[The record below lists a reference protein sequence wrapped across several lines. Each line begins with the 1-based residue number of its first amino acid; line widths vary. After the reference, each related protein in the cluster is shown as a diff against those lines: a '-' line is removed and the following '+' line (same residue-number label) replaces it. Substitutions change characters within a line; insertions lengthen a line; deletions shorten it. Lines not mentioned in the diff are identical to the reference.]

1 MTLPQFGQNIA
12 RIDIELADILDLNIV
27 APAAGDILIYD
38 GNSWDNQAV
47 TGDITITAGGVV
59 AIAAGVIVDADISAT
74 AEIAVSKLADGAAR
88 QVLETAAD
96 GVTVQWTSN
105 VDLPG
110 TLDVTL
116 LATFDTAITLNEGAA
131 QAGTDVYL
139 ARDNTGDLTLN
150 ALAGKGINLAI
161 AGVDEIQYT
170 TGAMA
175 FQQATIL
182 STTTGDFT
190 INTAD
195 QFIVLVPDEKVSAI
209 KFQNSSINFYT
220 MDVRTTIQ
228 GTVAH
233 QFDNADV
240 ELSNVAALSYRQ
252 ILLRGYILNV
262 TTDADDIT
270 VPGPFMLDVGTT
282 TITSDTASTNFTDVV
297 SSVRIAGL
305 SAGLNVIFDKMAAL
319 HIRDAVGA
327 AGTVT
332 IQNGIYIDDLT
343 AGVANTGLSMANRLD
358 LRSVGTIRNIGASNF
373 DITGIGIDYGAAD
386 RTLTASSAGVART
399 LAYDLTVGA
408 GGAANAEL
416 WHSFR
421 LDSSTGANEA
431 GMYGET
437 DGSGSL
443 TATTQIWK
451 VPYRDSGAN
460 VAAPANPNAFQD
472 GGLRV
477 EAGDDD
483 NRLYMIA
490 NGAWHY
496 ISQTAGLSFTAE
508 ERTMFGHRW
517 EIGDLGAVKIDKHF
531 GDGAPHGLLYPFE
544 QAVRDTQ
551 WASTVEERLAG
562 VQEAM
567 DILRAQVVTLG
578 ATPEV

>member
-1 MTLPQFGQNIA
+1 MTLPGWGQNIA
-12 RIDIELADILDLNIV
+12 QFSINLADILDLNIV
-27 APAAGDILIYD
+27 APAAGHILIYD
-38 GNSWDNQAV
+38 GNSWDNQPV
-47 TGDITITAGGVV
+47 SGDITITAAGLVE
-59 AIAAGVIVDADISAT
+59 ISPGVIVDADISAT
-74 AEIAVSKLADGAAR
+74 AEIAVSKLADGTAR

-116 LATFDTAITLNEGAA
+116 LATFDTAITLGEGTA

-139 ARDNTGDLTLN
+139 ARDNDGDLTLN

-175 FQQATIL
+175 FQQATVL
-182 STTTGDFT
+182 STTVGDFT

-209 KFQNSSINFYT
+209 KFQNSSVNFYT
-220 MDVRTTIQ
+220 MDVQTTIQ

-270 VPGPFMLDVGTT
+270 APGPFMLDVGTT

-305 SAGLNVIFDKMAAL
+305 SAGTNVIFDNMAVL
-319 HIRDAVGA
+319 HIINGGGGG
-327 AGTVT
+327 GTETV
-332 IQNGIYIDDLT
+332 QHGIFIDDLT
-343 AGVANTGLSMANRLD
+343 
-358 LRSVGTIRNIGASNF
+358 VGGS
-373 DITGIGIDYGAAD
+373 DYG
-386 RTLTASSAGVART
+386 LT
-399 LAYDLTVGA
+399 LAGADTAAIWVKSADPIQLGTAGTATGNMNWQGATSGVVTMTVAAAAGTWTMTLPTAVGGA
-408 GGAANAEL
+408 GEQLTDAAGNGITSWAAAASLREHKRDIQP
-416 WHSFR
+416 WTR
-421 LDSSTGANEA
+421 PQDALDAILGTRVYQFNYEDGKGTLDTDTRYVGVMADEAPWAMHYDGRIVNPVNMLGYMVLGFQAQETRFSTVEG
-431 GMYGET
+431 
-437 DGSGSL
+437 
-443 TATTQIWK
+443 
-451 VPYRDSGAN
+451 
-460 VAAPANPNAFQD
+460 
-472 GGLRV
+472 RV
-477 EAGDDD
+477 EA
-483 NRLYMIA
+483 
-490 NGAWHY
+490 
-496 ISQTAGLSFTAE
+496 
-508 ERTMFGHRW
+508 
-517 EIGDLGAVKIDKHF
+517 
-531 GDGAPHGLLYPFE
+531 
-544 QAVRDTQ
+544 
-551 WASTVEERLAG
+551 VET
-562 VQEAM
+562 AM